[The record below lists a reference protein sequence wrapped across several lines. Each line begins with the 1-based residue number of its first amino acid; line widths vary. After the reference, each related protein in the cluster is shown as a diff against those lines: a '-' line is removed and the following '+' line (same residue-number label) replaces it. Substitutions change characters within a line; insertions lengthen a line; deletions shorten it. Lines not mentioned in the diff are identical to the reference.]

1 MVDTTLSPLRI
12 EATQRID
19 TKLGILEGWVTN
31 GIPWKIQEH
40 DGKIAMDDSEERIL
54 DFFPLNLSE
63 FASWDGSRNC
73 AATRAGLPEIRSMS
87 RMTLNQSY
95 HQARRAQVLSTIS
108 KLEQKAIEQREQF
121 NKGSQMARLEAE
133 VERLEN
139 VVKRQEQDV
148 VTFRRKADRANEL
161 YYGLR
166 ATHLRAKKQ
175 YRSEIRALEAQV
187 ASLTKQVKRV
197 VGFRKQ

>member
-1 MVDTTLSPLRI
+1 
-12 EATQRID
+12 
-19 TKLGILEGWVTN
+19 
-31 GIPWKIQEH
+31 
-40 DGKIAMDDSEERIL
+40 
-54 DFFPLNLSE
+54 
-63 FASWDGSRNC
+63 
-73 AATRAGLPEIRSMS
+73 
-87 RMTLNQSY
+87 
-95 HQARRAQVLSTIS
+95 
-108 KLEQKAIEQREQF
+108 
-121 NKGSQMARLEAE
+121 MARLEAE